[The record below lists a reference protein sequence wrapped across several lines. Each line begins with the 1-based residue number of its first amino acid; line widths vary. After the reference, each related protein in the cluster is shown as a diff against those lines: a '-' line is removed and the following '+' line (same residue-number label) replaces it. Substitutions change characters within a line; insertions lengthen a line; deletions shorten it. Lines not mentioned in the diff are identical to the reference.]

1 LLPGF
6 PGDSGKTFVLP
17 GFHRTNPKQLS
28 QDNQLPSARDI
39 HSFEPMAKMK
49 DRALLLLLFLTPI
62 ISYGQTSARQTQAA
76 PSRHEL
82 GVFGELPLANAQWKG
97 VTSDRHFFLFGLS
110 YSYPLV
116 HHRVYNVRWV
126 SEIMPVELLAEP
138 FIKGTNIQTL
148 RSIAPFSE
156 TKTTFGLGA
165 KPVGADVI
173 FLPERHW
180 QPFTGVHAGASYFT
194 RNVLGFRA
202 AQFNFMLDGRAGVR
216 FRLHGGK
223 FLSVAYMFQ
232 HMSNA
237 YTALENPGVDS
248 HMVHVAYAFPFRFR
262 RAK

>member
-1 LLPGF
+1 MQTVNRRTFCFKHNLMCARFRCLLPL
-6 PGDSGKTFVLP
+6 LP
-17 GFHRTNPKQLS
+17 C
-28 QDNQLPSARDI
+28 I
-39 HSFEPMAKMK
+39 
-49 DRALLLLLFLTPI
+49 LLFVVFPPLKT
-62 ISYGQTSARQTQAA
+62 YAQTDVPRQQPK
-76 PSRHEL
+76 PSRSEL
-82 GVFGELPLANAQWKG
+82 GLFGVLPLANGSFRG

-110 YSYPLV
+110 YSYLLT
-116 HHRVYNVRWV
+116 HRRVCDVRWV

-148 RSIAPFSE
+148 RSVAPFTE
-156 TKTTFGLGA
+156 TKTTFGLGTN
-165 KPVGADVI
+165 PIGADVI
-173 FLPERHW
+173 FLPERRL

-216 FRLHGGK
+216 FRLHGDK
-223 FLSVAYMFQ
+223 SLSVAYMFQ

-248 HMVHVAYAFPFRFR
+248 HMVHVAYAFPFRFK

>member
-1 LLPGF
+1 MP
-6 PGDSGKTFVLP
+6 
-17 GFHRTNPKQLS
+17 
-28 QDNQLPSARDI
+28 
-39 HSFEPMAKMK
+39 KMK
-49 DRALLLLLFLTPI
+49 DRALSLPAIFFLLFLMPL
-62 ISYGQTSARQTQAA
+62 ISYAQTSAPKPQVA
-76 PSRHEL
+76 PPRNEL
-82 GVFGELPLANAQWKG
+82 GVFGVLPLANAHLKG

-110 YSYPLV
+110 YSYLLT
-116 HHRVYNVRWV
+116 HRRVCDVRWV

-148 RSIAPFSE
+148 KSVAPFTE

-165 KPVGADVI
+165 NPVGSDVI
-173 FLPERHW
+173 FLPERRW
-180 QPFTGVHAGASYFT
+180 QPFAGVHAGASYFT

-223 FLSVAYMFQ
+223 SLSVAYMFQ

-248 HMVHVAYAFPFRFR
+248 HMVHIAYAFPFRFR

>member
-1 LLPGF
+1 
-6 PGDSGKTFVLP
+6 
-17 GFHRTNPKQLS
+17 
-28 QDNQLPSARDI
+28 
-39 HSFEPMAKMK
+39 MAKMK
-49 DRALLLLLFLTPI
+49 DRALFLILFFAPL
-62 ISYGQTSARQTQAA
+62 ISYAQTSAHQPQAA

-110 YSYPLV
+110 YSYLLV
-116 HHRVYNVRWV
+116 HRRVCNVLWV

-138 FIKGTNIQTL
+138 FIKGTHIQTL
-148 RSIAPFSE
+148 RSVAPFTE
-156 TKTTFGLGA
+156 TKTTFGLGTN
-165 KPVGADVI
+165 PVGADVI
-173 FLPERHW
+173 FLPERRW

-202 AQFNFMLDGRAGVR
+202 AQFNFMIDGRAGVR
-216 FRLHGGK
+216 FPLHGGK
-223 FLSVAYMFQ
+223 ALSVAYMFQ